1 MVGLAEDI
9 IIITTF
15 FPTLFFFFFLLAIS
29 YCKEVLNEQSDLT
42 LFLLV
47 LFIVYQ
53 A

>member
-15 FPTLFFFFFLLAIS
+15 FPTLFFFFLLAIS

-53 A
+53 Q